1 MNFVINFPPKYKQFR
16 HKNKN
21 KAFFR
26 ETLVKMP
33 PRKSKYSEFFEF
45 NGQNATCKTC
55 GETIKRTSGSTSGLK
70 YHLEEIHGK
79 KSQSDE
85 VENAGPAPKKAKSD
99 DDGQKVMDDFYKVTG
114 KEPLEDLVARE
125 ACNGATYSYI
135 GKSYLIKKGLNSLG
149 YKAPNHHYSVKRL
162 VHKSAE
168 NHREKLREK
177 LKKLKG
183 DHQRFCVITDEWT
196 CTNKRRK
203 YINVTLHLKG
213 KFLEMWKH

>member
-1 MNFVINFPPKYKQFR
+1 
-16 HKNKN
+16 
-21 KAFFR
+21 
-26 ETLVKMP
+26 MP

-125 ACNGATYSYI
+125 DVME
-135 GKSYLIKKGLNSLG
+135 LLL
-149 YKAPNHHYSVKRL
+149 
-162 VHKSAE
+162 
-168 NHREKLREK
+168 
-177 LKKLKG
+177 
-183 DHQRFCVITDEWT
+183 
-196 CTNKRRK
+196 
-203 YINVTLHLKG
+203 VTLVKVTSSKRDSIL
-213 KFLEMWKH
+213 WVTKHQTTIIL

>member
-1 MNFVINFPPKYKQFR
+1 
-16 HKNKN
+16 
-21 KAFFR
+21 
-26 ETLVKMP
+26 MP

-99 DDGQKVMDDFYKVTG
+99 DSGQKVMSDFYKVTD

-125 ACNGATYSYI
+125 ACNGATFSYI
-135 GKSYLIKKGLNSLG
+135 GKSHLIKKGLNSLG

-177 LKKLKG
+177 LKKLMK
-183 DHQRFCVITDEWT
+183 DRNQRFCVVTDEWT

-213 KFLEMWKH
+213 KIHLDK